1 MNIISRRGLM
11 KECVTKGRCRL
22 YIEDVEKFRAI
33 LSEIDNEDTLFS
45 ITKVFKA
52 LSDPTRIQIL
62 YLLQKGDLCVCEIR
76 SILEK
81 PQSTLSHHLSILKNT
96 DLIKPR
102 KEGIW
107 IYYTLSKPEIV
118 KLIDFFNPE
127 DTLEKINVIK

>member
-1 MNIISRRGLM
+1 M

-22 YIEDVEKFRAI
+22 YIDDVEKFRAI
-33 LSEIDNEDTLFS
+33 LSEIDNEDTLFN